1 MGLDQYAHIIK
12 KELIE
17 DTEQTDINLTSRAV
31 KAAGFTGEVLPYEKE
46 YDLPE
51 KERKAYQDKCNTYW
65 NKAKEEGII
74 DTDFAYWRK
83 FNHLH
88 GWMEKLYYS
97 KGGKA
102 ESFNCVNVRLT
113 EQDLNTLQK
122 QAEAMSLKPTEGFFF
137 GSYEEFTE
145 DDKDSVMTFI
155 NKAREAINGGYAI
168 FYDSWW

>member
-31 KAAGFTGEVLPYEKE
+31 KAVGFTGEVLSYEEE

-51 KERKAYQDKCNTYW
+51 KERKAYQDNCNTYW
-65 NKAKEEGII
+65 NKAKEKGII
-74 DTDFAYWRK
+74 DADFDYWRK

-102 ESFNCVNVRLT
+102 ETFNCVNVRLMP
-113 EQDLNTLQK
+113 EDLDRLEIDTKEKALQ
-122 QAEAMSLKPTEGFFF
+122 PTKGFLF
-137 GSYEEFTE
+137 GSYTELTE

-155 NKAREAINGGYAI
+155 NKAREAIKGGYAV
-168 FYDSWW
+168 FYESWW

>member
-1 MGLDQYAHIIK
+1 MGLDMYAHIIK

-17 DTEQTDINLTSRAV
+17 GTEQTDINLNSRAI
-31 KAAGFTGEVLPYEKE
+31 KAAGFTGEVLSYEEE
-46 YDLPE
+46 YNLPD
-51 KERKAYQDKCNTYW
+51 KQRKTYQDKCNTYW
-65 NKAKEEGII
+65 NKVKEEGII

-102 ESFNCVNVRLT
+102 DSFNCVNVRLT
-113 EQDLNTLQK
+113 EQDLDVLQK
-122 QAEAMSLKPTEGFFF
+122 HAETMSLKPTEGFFF

-145 DDKDSVMTFI
+145 DDKYAVLDFV
-155 NKAREAINGGYAI
+155 NKAREAISNGYAV

>member
-1 MGLDQYAHIIK
+1 MGLDQYAHSIR
-12 KELIE
+12 KELVN
-17 DTEQTDINLTSRAV
+17 DNEQTDIKLNSRAV
-31 KAAGFTGEVLPYEKE
+31 KAAGFTGDVLTYEEE
-46 YDLPE
+46 YNLPD
-51 KERKAYQDKCNTYW
+51 KQRKIYQDTYNTYW

-74 DTDFAYWRK
+74 DDDFAYWRK

-102 ESFNCVNVRLT
+102 DSFNCVNVRLT
-113 EQDLNTLQK
+113 EQDLDVLQK

-137 GSYEEFTE
+137 GSYGDFTE
-145 DDKDSVMTFI
+145 DDQYAVLEFV
-155 NKAREAINGGYAI
+155 NKAREAISNGYAV

>member
-1 MGLDQYAHIIK
+1 MGLDQYAYLIK

-31 KAAGFTGEVLPYEKE
+31 KAAGFTGEVLPYEEE
-46 YDLPE
+46 YNLPE
-51 KERKAYQDKCNTYW
+51 KERKAYQDKYNTYR
-65 NKAKEEGII
+65 NKAKEEEII
-74 DTDFAYWRK
+74 DTDFDYWRK
-83 FNHLH
+83 FNHLQ

-102 ESFNCVNVRLT
+102 DSFNCVLVRLT
-113 EQDLNTLQK
+113 EQDLDVLQK

-137 GSYEEFTE
+137 GTYEEFSE
-145 DDKDSVMTFI
+145 DDQYAVLKFVK
-155 NKAREAINGGYAI
+155 KAREAISNGYAV

>member
-1 MGLDQYAHIIK
+1 MGLDQYAHLIK

-31 KAAGFTGEVLPYEKE
+31 KAAGFTGEVLPCEKE
-46 YDLPE
+46 YNLPY
-51 KERKAYQDKCNTYW
+51 KERKAYKDKYNTYW

-102 ESFNCVNVRLT
+102 DSFNCVNVRLT
-113 EQDLNTLQK
+113 EQDLDVLQK
-122 QAEAMSLKPTEGFFF
+122 HAETMSLKPTEGFFF
-137 GSYEEFTE
+137 GTYEEFSE
-145 DDKDSVMTFI
+145 DDQYAVLQFVNT
-155 NKAREAINGGYAI
+155 ARETISNGYAV

>member
-12 KELIE
+12 KELIGDE
-17 DTEQTDINLTSRAV
+17 EQTDIKLNSHAV
-31 KAAGFTGEVLPYEKE
+31 KAAGFTGDVLTFEEE
-46 YDLPE
+46 YNLPD
-51 KERKAYQDKCNTYW
+51 KQRKIYQDTCNTYW

-102 ESFNCVNVRLT
+102 DSFNCVNVRLT
-113 EQDLNTLQK
+113 EQDLDVLQK

-137 GSYEEFTE
+137 GSYEEFSE
-145 DDKDSVMTFI
+145 DDQYAVLEFV
-155 NKAREAINGGYAI
+155 NKALEAISNGYAV

>member
-1 MGLDQYAHIIK
+1 MGLDMYAHLIK

-17 DTEQTDINLTSRAV
+17 DTEQTDINLNSRAV
-31 KAAGFTGEVLPYEKE
+31 KAAGFTGEVLPYEEE
-46 YDLPE
+46 YNLPE

-65 NKAKEEGII
+65 NKAKEEGFI
-74 DTDFAYWRK
+74 DTDFEYWRK

-122 QAEAMSLKPTEGFFF
+122 QAETMSLKPTEGFLF
-137 GSYEEFTE
+137 GGYEEFTE
-145 DDKDSVMTFI
+145 DDKYAVLDFV
-155 NKAREAINGGYAI
+155 NKAREAIKGGYAV